1 MKKIQTKK
9 DNEIFSRFEFKY
21 IIKRSVSEA
30 TYKRRSKI
38 LQKLMVMQIT
48 KANI

>member
-1 MKKIQTKK
+1 MKKIQIKK

-30 TYKRRSKI
+30 IQNEVKNFTKI
-38 LQKLMVMQIT
+38 
-48 KANI
+48 

>member
-21 IIKRSVSEA
+21 IINEKVSEA
-30 TYKRRSKI
+30 IQNEVKNFTKLIVTQI
-38 LQKLMVMQIT
+38 LKV
-48 KANI
+48 NI

>member
-21 IIKRSVSEA
+21 IIKKNVSEA
-30 TYKRRSKI
+30 IQNEVKNFTKIDNYANNKSK
-38 LQKLMVMQIT
+38 
-48 KANI
+48 